1 MTNMNV
7 LDFVGIGFGPA
18 NIALAVALEE
28 QGSDGSYVFLERHP
42 SPGWQREMLL
52 ADSDI
57 QNHPLRDLVT
67 PANPRSHYSFTNY
80 LHVHDRLF
88 DFLNLGITFP
98 MRREYADYVVWVA
111 RHFADHVR
119 YGMDVRAISLA
130 TIDGRRLYRI
140 DAGDATWYARSVVLA
155 PGRTPNIP
163 RVFEG
168 TIGPGVFHLTGYEK
182 ALARVAPRLEAGGAI
197 AVVGGSQSAVEL
209 VLDLAARFP
218 ASTVHAVHRAYSF
231 RLKDTSPFS
240 EEVYFPE
247 FVDYYYNATAEGKR
261 LLNAELKA
269 TNYSSADGDAI
280 HKLYLKLYAQKIE
293 GKETIRMH
301 RSHEVESCE
310 REGERY
316 RLDVHERLTGVRKS
330 LTADAVVLA
339 TGFKNFGRGLAEEPI
354 HPLMLGIR
362 GAFVAD
368 QNGGLH
374 INRNYSLQPEDADA
388 TPPFFV
394 NGLCESS
401 HGFGDAGS
409 FSILSLRAVDIAS
422 ALRASMRTVT
432 GATVE
437 A

>member
-1 MTNMNV
+1 MTDMNI

-18 NIALAVALEE
+18 NIAFAVALEE
-28 QGSDGSYVFLERHP
+28 QGFDGSYVFLERHT

-98 MRREYADYVVWVA
+98 LRREYADYVAWVA
-111 RHFADHVR
+111 RHFARDVR
-119 YGMDVRAISLA
+119 YGIEVHTIGLT
-130 TIDGRRLYRI
+130 TIDGQRLYRI
-140 DAGDATWYARSVVLA
+140 EAGGATLYARSVVLA

-163 RVFEG
+163 QVFQA
-168 TIGPGVFHLTGYEK
+168 TIGPGVFHLTGYET
-182 ALARVAPRLEAGGAI
+182 AIARVTPRLEAGGAI

-209 VLDLAARFP
+209 LLDLAARFP

-247 FVDYYYNATAEGKR
+247 FVDYYYNANAEGKR

-269 TNYSSADGDAI
+269 TNYSSADGDVI
-280 HKLYLKLYAQKIE
+280 HKLYLKLYAQRIE
-293 GKETIRMH
+293 GKETIRIH
-301 RSHEVESCE
+301 RSHDVEACE
-310 REGERY
+310 RDGERY
-316 RLDVHERLTGVRKS
+316 RIDVHERLTGVRKS
-330 LTADAVVLA
+330 LAVDAVVLA

-354 HPLMLGIR
+354 HPLMRDIR

-374 INRNYSLQPEDADA
+374 INRNYSLQPEDADV

-409 FSILSLRAVDIAS
+409 FSILSLRAGEIAS
-422 ALRASMRTVT
+422 ALRASLRTAT

-437 A
+437 R

>member
-1 MTNMNV
+1 MNV

-28 QGSDGSYVFLERHP
+28 RGFNGSHVFLERHQ

-52 ADSDI
+52 GDSDI

-67 PANPRSHYSFTNY
+67 PANPRSYYSFTNY
-80 LHVHDRLF
+80 LHVHERLF

-98 MRREYADYVVWVA
+98 LRREYADYVVWVA
-111 RHFADHVR
+111 QHFAQHVR
-119 YGMDVRAISLA
+119 YGVDVQSISLT
-130 TIDGRRLYRI
+130 TIDGQLLYRI
-140 DAGDATWYARSVVLA
+140 ESRDATWYARSVVLA

-163 RVFEG
+163 QVFEPAV
-168 TIGPGVFHLTGYEK
+168 GPDVFHLTHYEK
-182 ALARVAPRLEAGGAI
+182 SLARVADRLEAGGAI

-209 VLDLAARFP
+209 VLDLATRFP

-247 FVDYYYNATAEGKR
+247 FVDYYYNASDEGKR
-261 LLNAELKA
+261 ILNAELKA
-269 TNYSSADGDAI
+269 TNYSSADGDVI
-280 HKLYLKLYAQKIE
+280 HKLYLKLYAQRIE

-301 RSHEVESCE
+301 RSHEVEACE
-310 REGERY
+310 RDGDRY
-316 RLDVHERLTGVRKS
+316 RIEVIERLTGARQS
-330 LTADAVVLA
+330 LQVDAVVLA
-339 TGFKNFGRGLAEEPI
+339 TGFKNFGRGLAEEAI
-354 HPLMLGIR
+354 HPLMTGIR
-362 GAFVAD
+362 GAFAAD
-368 QNGGLH
+368 RNGGLL
-374 INRNYSLQPEDADA
+374 INRNYSLQPHDVDG

-409 FSILSLRAVDIAS
+409 FSILSLRAVEISS
-422 ALRASMRTVT
+422 ALQASLKKVE
-432 GATVE
+432 GAAIE

>member
-1 MTNMNV
+1 MNV
-7 LDFVGIGFGPA
+7 FDFIGIGFGPA

-28 QGSDGSYVFLERHP
+28 QGFEGSYLFLERHP
-42 SPGWQREMLL
+42 SPGWQRDMLL

-67 PANPRSHYSFTNY
+67 PVNPRSYYSFTNY

-98 MRREYADYVVWVA
+98 LRREYADYVVWVA
-111 RHFADHVR
+111 QHFSQKVR
-119 YGMDVRAISLA
+119 FGVEVLGITLTVVDEQTV
-130 TIDGRRLYRI
+130 YRI
-140 DAGDATWYARSVVLA
+140 ETSEATLYARRVVLA
-155 PGRTPNIP
+155 PGRTPNVP
-163 RVFEG
+163 QVFQHALG
-168 TIGPGVFHLTGYEK
+168 HGVFHLTGYERQ
-182 ALARVAPRLEAGGAI
+182 LERVAPRLAAGGAI
-197 AVVGGSQSAVEL
+197 AVIGGSQSAVEI

-218 ASTVHAVHRAYSF
+218 RAKVHSVHRAYSF

-247 FVDYYYNATAEGKR
+247 FVDYYYNAPEEGKR

-269 TNYSSADGDAI
+269 TNYSSADGDVI
-280 HKLYLKLYAQKIE
+280 HKLYLKLYAQKLD
-293 GKETIRMH
+293 GKESICLH
-301 RSHEVESCE
+301 RSHDVTGCE
-310 REGERY
+310 DDSGRY
-316 RLDVHERLTGVRKS
+316 RLRLVERLTHAPRS
-330 LTADAVVLA
+330 LQVDAVVMA

-362 GAFVAD
+362 DDFVAD
-368 QNGGLH
+368 RNGGLQ
-374 INRNYSLQPEDADA
+374 INRNYSLEPKDPDA

-409 FSILSLRAVDIAS
+409 FSILSLRAQEISS
-422 ALRASMRTVT
+422 ALQASLRNTV
-432 GATVE
+432 GAAIE
-437 A
+437 I